1 MIIIDAPP
9 GCSCPLVESIYGCDY
24 CIIVTEPTPSGLH
37 DIKAMSEILDEMD
50 IPFGVILN
58 KSENFDKLE
67 NKKIIKKEIIGNPGH
82 RKGYLPMYFRDI
94 NINCVIAGGAVRAIV
109 SLAGIK
115 DILTKSIGSNNPYSM
130 ANATMEAL
138 KQLKSPEEVA
148 EMRGKK
154 VEEILS

>member
-67 NKKIIKKEIIGNPGH
+67 NKKFLSPLIKIPFSREIYQETSNARPFIKKMPEWI
-82 RKGYLPMYFRDI
+82 DI
-94 NINCVIAGGAVRAIV
+94 FHSVFERI
-109 SLAGIK
+109 
-115 DILTKSIGSNNPYSM
+115 
-130 ANATMEAL
+130 
-138 KQLKSPEEVA
+138 EEC
-148 EMRGKK
+148 
-154 VEEILS
+154 I